1 MYTSTYYRVNDR
13 TDYVEIV
20 RTQVPF
26 PTLDVT
32 ILENQSVLDTVR
44 AYAGRG
50 ALVDVRATPGRND
63 PAFEEALKQFR
74 VEIPRIFARV
84 AVLMKTA
91 TGVMH
96 ASRLS
101 AGDDTLAVTRI
112 FDSEEAA
119 ISYAGGGKPRVAAA
133 S

>member
-1 MYTSTYYRVNDR
+1 MR
-13 TDYVEIV
+13 TE
-20 RTQVPF
+20 VPF

-32 ILENQSVLDTVR
+32 ILENQAVLDAVR
-44 AYAGRG
+44 PHAGRG

-63 PAFEEALKQFR
+63 SAFEEALKQFR
-74 VEIPRIFARV
+74 MEIPSIFARV

-101 AGDDTLAVTRI
+101 AGDETLAVTRI
-112 FDSEEAA
+112 FDNEEAA
-119 ISYAGGGKPRVAAA
+119 VSYAIAKPRVATGW
-133 S
+133 